1 MGETPVTRPRTIR
14 LLRVLLILLVVVGAG
29 WLTAA
34 IWMEGPAPRAVIPVT
49 SKRWAIVEGLAF
61 APSGP
66 VVATATLASSGS
78 DGLPST
84 VRLWDCDTGKLRAEF
99 CYGERWLRKLEFSSD
114 GKRLRATFA
123 KFETVGALPDG
134 TVCWDVASATEC
146 DPSLCNFSPPDREVN
161 QIALPDI
168 SPLRDASAYTR
179 TANGWIFFSS
189 GGIWTKSDG
198 DRSPRK
204 IADATWGVTTPFA
217 VSPDGTQLVL
227 NGPPRSSLDWK
238 WVDHAGRWLGL
249 EPVGVHSPDRAV
261 TRVID
266 VASKKEIVSW
276 PTPYADEYKFSPDG
290 RTLAL
295 TDANGTTFYD
305 APLHFPWLRKLIL
318 ELGVGAGTLLG
329 GWLILRERPRLFWR
343 RRQP

>member
-1 MGETPVTRPRTIR
+1 MGETSVTQPRTIR
-14 LLRVLLILLVVVGAG
+14 LLLVVLLAAG
-29 WLTAA
+29 SVWLSAA
-34 IWMEGPAPRAVIPVT
+34 VWLEGPAPRAVIPVT
-49 SKRWAIVEGLAF
+49 SKRWAIEEGLAF

-146 DPSLCNFSPPDREVN
+146 DPSLFNFSPPDQDIN
-161 QIALPDI
+161 FLLLPDI
-168 SPLRDASAYTR
+168 SPLRDASRYTR
-179 TANGWIFFSS
+179 TANGWVFLSN
-189 GGIWTKSDG
+189 GGIWIKSGG
-198 DRSPRK
+198 DSSPRK

-227 NGPPRSSLDWK
+227 NGPPRTSLDWK
-238 WVDHAGRWLGL
+238 WVDRAGRWLGL

-266 VASKKEIVSW
+266 LASKKEIVSW

-290 RTLAL
+290 RTLAVV
-295 TDANGTTFYD
+295 DANGTTFYD
-305 APLHFPWLRKLIL
+305 APLHYPWPRKLML
-318 ELGVGAGTLLG
+318 GLGVGVVTFLAGWIILG
-329 GWLILRERPRLFWR
+329 GKPWLFRR